1 MLDCRR
7 GAGYVF
13 CLSSLISICLSHS
26 LHLLLHAGCRE
37 RERRCSLLI
46 KHPKYEY
53 DSLINV
59 VSLL

>member
-13 CLSSLISICLSHS
+13 CLSASSPSVCLTVYSCCYMQ
-26 LHLLLHAGCRE
+26 AAE

-53 DSLINV
+53 DCLINV